1 MKKKGLFTALVM
13 IVLIL
18 SACSFATTKKES
30 TKKTPSIAVTIQVT
44 QNEGKEKL
52 ETKKVH
58 AKKGTTLYQMLQDN
72 FKIADDKGMITSING
87 VSQDEKAGRYWFI
100 EINGKFATKGA
111 KETKPKNGDKVSFD
125 LHEAN

>member
-1 MKKKGLFTALVM
+1 MKKKAILIALSM

-18 SACSFATTKKES
+18 SACSFGTQKES
-30 TKKTPSIAVTIQVT
+30 TKKEVPNIAVTIQVT
-44 QNEGKEKL
+44 KNEGKEKL
-52 ETKKVH
+52 ETKKVK

-72 FKIADDKGMITSING
+72 FKIEDDKGMITSINQ
-87 VSQDEKAGRYWFI
+87 VSQDEKAGLYWFI

>member
-1 MKKKGLFTALVM
+1 M
-13 IVLIL
+13 
-18 SACSFATTKKES
+18 
-30 TKKTPSIAVTIQVT
+30 
-44 QNEGKEKL
+44 KEKRNWKQ
-52 ETKKVH
+52 KKVQ
-58 AKKGTTLYQMLQDN
+58 AKKGMTLYQMLQDN